1 VNEDELLERLRAAAT
16 EADGPPDHVVA
27 AARAAHATV
36 ALEGELLELAFD
48 TLVDA
53 DGAGTRAG
61 GGRRVLRF
69 GSPDCR
75 AELELAGT
83 RPVAVVGQIS
93 PAAVDGVELTHAGG
107 VAHALADELGRFAV
121 DDVSPGPCSLAWTT
135 PDGRRLRTSWVAI

>member
-16 EADGPPDHVVA
+16 EADGPPEHVVG
-27 AARAAHATV
+27 AARAAHAVV
-36 ALEGELLELAFD
+36 AFEGELLELAFD

-69 GSPDCR
+69 GTPDCS
-75 AELELAGT
+75 AELELVGI

-93 PAAVDGVELTHAGG
+93 PVAVDGVQLTHAGG
-107 VAHALADELGRFAV
+107 VARAPADDLGRFTLDGV
-121 DDVSPGPCSLAWTT
+121 PPGPCSLAWTA